1 MKELLDSVVMCN
13 DIDVLKNV
21 ISIMSE
27 YCYDVPCDRRKIDM
41 IKSVKSELGV
51 TNYDDELMRM
61 HLALIGE
68 LKEADY
74 AKDDY
79 PIDNN
84 YGININDWC
93 VLWGEVCRKHSS
105 VIHKWFPRISRIDYE
120 SRVKDLCIAF
130 LEDGKRPFFDL

>member
-1 MKELLDSVVMCN
+1 MKELLDSVGMCN

-74 AKDDY
+74 AKDDSA
-79 PIDNN
+79 
-84 YGININDWC
+84 W
-93 VLWGEVCRKHSS
+93 RK
-105 VIHKWFPRISRIDYE
+105 I
-120 SRVKDLCIAF
+120 
-130 LEDGKRPFFDL
+130 LEYFKNATQIVMGRGMP

>member
-1 MKELLDSVVMCN
+1 MCVSLQNQPLNKVMTKKE
-13 DIDVLKNV
+13 
-21 ISIMSE
+21 E
-27 YCYDVPCDRRKIDM
+27 
-41 IKSVKSELGV
+41 
-51 TNYDDELMRM
+51 DELMRM

-93 VLWGEVCRKHSS
+93 VLWGEACRKHSS

-130 LEDGKRPFFDL
+130 LESGKRPFFDL